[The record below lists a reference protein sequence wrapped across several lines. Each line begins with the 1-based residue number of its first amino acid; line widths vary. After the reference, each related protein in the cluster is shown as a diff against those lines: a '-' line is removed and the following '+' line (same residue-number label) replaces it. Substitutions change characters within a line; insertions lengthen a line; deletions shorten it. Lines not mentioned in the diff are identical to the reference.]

1 MIKKKLREW
10 LGLAETDE
18 KLSKLEN
25 KLISELENINAELS
39 SLKAEIQA
47 LAETK
52 ADGEELKLILQ
63 RMEKLEKEM
72 QFIRQLSMTLRPIR
86 EFSTME
92 ELKEEILR
100 IVSSGEN
107 INISELKSLLN
118 VSWRKLYNALSEL
131 EKEKK
136 IKREKEKNK
145 VIIELK
151 K

>member
-1 MIKKKLREW
+1 
-10 LGLAETDE
+10 
-18 KLSKLEN
+18 
-25 KLISELENINAELS
+25 
-39 SLKAEIQA
+39 
-47 LAETK
+47 
-52 ADGEELKLILQ
+52 
-63 RMEKLEKEM
+63 MEKLEKEM